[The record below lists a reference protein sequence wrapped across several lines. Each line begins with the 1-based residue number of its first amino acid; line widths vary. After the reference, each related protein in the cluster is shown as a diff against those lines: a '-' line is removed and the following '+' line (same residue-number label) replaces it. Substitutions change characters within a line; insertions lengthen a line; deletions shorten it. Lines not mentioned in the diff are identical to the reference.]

1 LRAILH
7 DYENRVWV
15 EMPITKEKI
24 HESDLAEAV
33 AEQERLL
40 LHNRRELIRKR
51 LQAYSLTQKD
61 LGKIL
66 GHASVSYIS
75 ELVNG
80 ISPFTIHDL
89 FVIHLLLKIEFKD
102 LIPTMLNLDERSK
115 ITEIV
120 NQLSNT
126 KLKINKLDLALI
138 TDPGHQHM

>member
-1 LRAILH
+1 
-7 DYENRVWV
+7 
-15 EMPITKEKI
+15 
-24 HESDLAEAV
+24 
-33 AEQERLL
+33 
-40 LHNRRELIRKR
+40 LIRKR

-126 KLKINKLDLALI
+126 KLRSIN
-138 TDPGHQHM
+138 